1 MFLAG
6 IFKTLFMEQ
15 KSNNP
20 RFPEQNEPNKLHGTA
35 DETGQKEKYIR
46 DSGKIE
52 DLPKQEDV
60 KQASEEKHGKKVE
73 SAHLTDRSGEEKKED
88 YINTDE
94 RKKDLDKRGL

>member
-1 MFLAG
+1 
-6 IFKTLFMEQ
+6 MEQ
-15 KSNNP
+15 QINNP
-20 RFPEQNEPNKLHGTA
+20 RFPEQNEPNKLHGTT

-46 DSGKIE
+46 DAGKIE
-52 DLPKQEDV
+52 DLPNQQDV
-60 KQASEEKHGKKVE
+60 KKTPEKKHSDKVE

>member
-15 KSNNP
+15 QINNP
-20 RFPEQNEPNKLHGTA
+20 RFPEQNEPNKLHGTT

-52 DLPKQEDV
+52 DMPKQEDV
-60 KQASEEKHGKKVE
+60 KKAEKKHGDKAE